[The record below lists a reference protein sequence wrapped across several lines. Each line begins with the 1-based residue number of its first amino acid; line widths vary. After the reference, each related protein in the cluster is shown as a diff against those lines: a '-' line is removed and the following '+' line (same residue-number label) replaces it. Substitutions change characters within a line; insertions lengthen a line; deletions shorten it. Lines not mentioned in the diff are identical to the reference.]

1 MREAGF
7 TLVEMLVVLAVIG
20 LVAGLVAPQIMR
32 YLGTARVD
40 TTNAQ
45 IRNIVSALDLYF
57 IDNGGYPSQEQGL
70 SALAI
75 APADATRWNG
85 PYLKGA
91 DKLADPGDTPTS
103 MPLTKPAFLFRRWGE
118 TANGWRW
125 ARQRPYQLI
134 AITLASWR

>member
-85 PYLKGA
+85 PYLKGS
-91 DKLADPGDTPTS
+91 DKLADPWGHAYIYAVNETGILISSLGRDGKPGGDGLDKD
-103 MPLTKPAFLFRRWGE
+103 LT
-118 TANGWRW
+118 N
-125 ARQRPYQLI
+125 
-134 AITLASWR
+134 